1 MPHVQKQLRYWRES
15 LNSHDDISTVK
26 QVLEAPE
33 TQSAAAAPAPQLVV
47 PEPPKRS
54 RAMIW
59 WGLGALAVALTAVV
73 TFRAIR
79 RSEPVANPAASV
91 FTVQRADFVR
101 TVRLTGTV
109 EAVNFLAIAAPRLSG
124 PGLGTLVITKL
135 TPSGSH
141 VKKGDLLVQFDQQ
154 QQIRNALDQE
164 ATYQD
169 FVEQINKKRADQAAA
184 RAADDSALHQAE
196 NDVNS
201 AAFEVKRNEI
211 LSKIDAEKN
220 NLAYEQA
227 KATYEQLKKTFAL
240 KRQAA
245 AAELKSL
252 EIQRDRARDAMEYA
266 RKNTSRLEIHAPIGG
281 IVVLNTIWKGGQM
294 GEVQEGDEVRA
305 GIPFMQ
311 IVNPGAMQVRARVN
325 QADVSMLHVG
335 QPVRIG
341 LDAYPDLSF
350 TGKVERI
357 AAIGVTSSLN
367 DRVRSFNVL
376 FSIEGSDP
384 RLMPDLSA
392 SLDVELERIPK
403 SLIVPRDAVVN
414 SGNERYVVLDSA
426 STSHKPVQI
435 KAENDTQAAIS
446 GIPEGTRVLRNVS
459 EQ

>member
-1 MPHVQKQLRYWRES
+1 M
-15 LNSHDDISTVK
+15 K

-33 TQSAAAAPAPQLVV
+33 LQAAAPAPQLIV
-47 PEPPKRS
+47 PEPAKPR
-54 RAMIW
+54 RARRW
-59 WGLGALAVALTAVV
+59 WIIGLIAALVLAFAIFKSLR
-73 TFRAIR
+73 RA
-79 RSEPVANPAASV
+79 EPVANPAASV
-91 FTVQRADFVR
+91 FTVQATDFVH
-101 TVRLTGTV
+101 TIRLTGTV

-124 PGLGTLVITKL
+124 PGLGSLVITKL
-135 TPSGSH
+135 APSGSH

-169 FVEQINKKRADQAAA
+169 FVEQINKKKADQAASKA
-184 RAADDSALHQAE
+184 TDDSALHQAE

-227 KATYEQLKKTFAL
+227 KATYQQLKKTFDL
-240 KRQAA
+240 KRRAA
-245 AAELKSL
+245 DAELKSL

-266 RKNTSRLEIHAPIGG
+266 RKNTARLEIHAPIDG

-305 GIPFMQ
+305 GVPFMQ

-335 QPVRIG
+335 QSVHIG

-350 TGKVERI
+350 NGKIDRI

-392 SLDVELERIPK
+392 SLDVELQRNPN
-403 SLIVPRDAVVN
+403 SLVVPRDSIVSDGDQHYVLVDSP
-414 SGNERYVVLDSA
+414 SGSSRKA
-426 STSHKPVQI
+426 VQI
-435 KAENDTQAAIS
+435 SAENDTHVAIS
-446 GIPEGTRVLRNVS
+446 GIAEGTRVLRNVS